1 MSSQLRSPLHYVILA
16 AMALT
21 LSGCEQGFGDLQ
33 QFVNET
39 KAKPPGRV
47 EPIPTFTPYQNF
59 EYTTEN
65 LRDPFKLVDFRRP
78 EVDQPE
84 QVNSAEMTGPRPDP
98 DRIREPLEDFPLDTL
113 RFKGTVT
120 KAGTKWGLI
129 FAPDNTVHRVLE
141 GNYMGQNHGRINALS
156 DVEIR
161 LTEIVAD
168 GLGNY
173 IERSAAI
180 ALIE

>member
-1 MSSQLRSPLHYVILA
+1 MAHQIPSFRIGLA
-16 AMALT
+16 T
-21 LSGCEQGFGDLQ
+21 LVLLGVSACDQGMGDLQ
-33 QFVNET
+33 QFVNQT

-47 EPIPTFTPYQNF
+47 EPIPPFIPYQNF
-59 EYTTEN
+59 EYTTQN
-65 LRDPFKLVDFRRP
+65 LRDPFRVVDFRRP
-78 EVDQPE
+78 DPEDEVISE
-84 QVNSAEMTGPRPDP
+84 TATGPRPDI
-98 DRIREPLEDFPLDTL
+98 DRVREPLEDFPLDTL

-120 KAGTKWGLI
+120 KDSTKWGLI

-141 GNYMGQNHGRINALS
+141 GQYMGQNHGRIIALS
-156 DVEIR
+156 DVEIE
-161 LTEIVAD
+161 LTEIVPD